1 MLSRHPAKVR
11 ASLVIIFN
19 DGERQR
25 FSASA
30 VEENMGVNAL
40 RARALRKGDVED
52 APGTVSLRRPY
63 QPDGSCQAQGEGNK
77 VTVEPVAVGK
87 RAR

>member
-1 MLSRHPAKVR
+1 MLSPHPGKVR
-11 ASLVIIFN
+11 ASLVIVFN

-30 VEENMGVNAL
+30 VEENMRVNAL
-40 RARALRKGDVED
+40 RARALRKGHVED
-52 APGTVSLRRPY
+52 APGTASLRRPY
-63 QPDGSCQAQGEGNK
+63 QPDGSCQTQGEANK

-87 RAR
+87 CAR

>member
-11 ASLVIIFN
+11 ASLVIIN

-30 VEENMGVNAL
+30 VEESMGVNAL
-40 RARALRKGDVED
+40 RARALRKGDLED
-52 APGTVSLRRPY
+52 DPGTASLRRSY
-63 QPDGSCQAQGEGNK
+63 QPDGSCQAQGEANK